1 MASENYSLLR
11 TINSP
16 ADLKKLSIEQL
27 VELSRELREFLINTV
42 SKTSGHFASGLGVVE
57 LTIAIHYVFDAP
69 NDQIIWDVGH
79 QAYAYKLLTE
89 EKISSI
95 HSVNMAA
102 SRASLRSARVNMML
116 SEWDT
121 AVLRCLRHSDYC
133 APRN

>member
-79 QAYAYKLLTE
+79 QAYPHKM
-89 EKISSI
+89 IFI
-95 HSVNMAA
+95 PSV
-102 SRASLRSARVNMML
+102 RRTDCILFCGVLKVNMMFSQPAMPVPPL
-116 SEWDT
+116 VRHWDLQLPT
-121 AVLRCLRHSDYC
+121 DC
-133 APRN
+133 